1 MAFFCVKHYSK
12 ITFFLKVKC
21 VRNNYTIVAKIMGGL
36 SLKFHMSFFYRF
48 LLKWSLILSSKPD
61 NRILQRVTSNSVLYK
76 TSMNRR
82 KKHLNIQFLFSNN
95 DFKFTCPIIKQMD
108 KIIKF
113 TMLKKKFLE
122 KIITLSDQIK
132 TISNTSV
139 VHGVFMS
146 KIYLVILIFVLFGHP
161 YCSCPMSCS

>member
-61 NRILQRVTSNSVLYK
+61 NRISQIVTSNSVLYK

-82 KKHLNIQFLFSNN
+82 KKTP
-95 DFKFTCPIIKQMD
+95 KYT
-108 KIIKF
+108 
-113 TMLKKKFLE
+113 
-122 KIITLSDQIK
+122 
-132 TISNTSV
+132 
-139 VHGVFMS
+139 VF
-146 KIYLVILIFVLFGHP
+146 I
-161 YCSCPMSCS
+161 